1 MSILNSTASWMVLGA
16 ALAVTAPAAAQAT
29 AEAAVTVDELVVTGQ
44 RLSEQNAI
52 DTKRK
57 SAAIVDAIS
66 ADDIGRL
73 ADKNVAENV
82 ERLPG
87 VGLAYDQGEGRYVS
101 IRGTPAQLNNVTLN
115 GVEVGNPDGD
125 SRALPLDVVGGQ
137 LLGRIEVVKAVTPDM
152 DAQGIGGSVNLVSQ
166 SPFDNRK
173 ARFARVSAQA
183 GYQEL
188 NEKVPY
194 QGDATFGT
202 LFGGGLWGVLVGVS
216 GSSRDYDS
224 HGLFPDDWRTVP
236 NVARGG
242 LPINLK
248 YTNYN
253 LKRERV
259 GASGALEFRP
269 TDHDKFYAR
278 GLYSKFTEDEY
289 RQRYRLDF
297 APGSGAPTNITLNAD
312 RTTGVATGVEA
323 RQDLRLEYKEKS
335 VSSYSLGGGHERGP
349 WSIDYDLSYGYNEVI
364 EPNEVWLFRT
374 GAAFTVDFDM
384 GPLLYTAAPRNA
396 AASNFGF
403 NQYTRQDEYG
413 EETNV
418 AARFDLK
425 RQIDVGR
432 DSFFKVGLKLRD
444 TDKRFDG
451 RTDVW
456 TRATAAAN
464 RFTLAE
470 PGLLGPAMAV
480 NLGDRDYVN
489 RFVIDAGGIQAFTA
503 ANLSTARFVR
513 NTATSLSNE
522 TLSDYDLAEKVIAG
536 YAMANVDLGPV
547 RVIGGWRVERTET
560 DVDGFRLTG
569 QTSTVT
575 PVSTAGEYTNFLP
588 NLQLR
593 FEPRE
598 DVVVRLAYTQTLGRP
613 QYPQLK
619 PGGALA
625 FVDLLNGTFEGSLS
639 EGNADLRPFV
649 SDNFDLS
656 AEWYF
661 GRGGLISVGAFLK
674 KIEDPI
680 FNFRQTRTG
689 VVIEGRT
696 YQRLEYTQ
704 PRNADEGEIKGVEVN
719 YKQQLTFLPGF
730 WRGFGVAANV
740 TFTDSSLTVP
750 DQGELPFPAQSDLL
764 YGAQLFYQAGRL
776 QAALSYHHTGRAVQG
791 LGATRD
797 ADTYDDDYRRLD
809 AKVSYSLTDTVEVFL
824 DLQNLNDEV
833 LREYQGGHR
842 DWLTNYERYKR
853 TYYLG
858 ISAKW

>member
-1 MSILNSTASWMVLGA
+1 MSMLNSTASWMALGA
-16 ALAVTAPAAAQAT
+16 ALAAAAPAAAQT
-29 AEAAVTVDELVVTGQ
+29 AGTVDELVVTGQ
-44 RLSEQNAI
+44 RLSEERAI
-52 DTKRK
+52 DTKRR
-57 SAAIVDAIS
+57 SAAVVDAIS

-73 ADKNVAENV
+73 ADKNVAENL

-166 SPFDNRK
+166 SPFDNGK
-173 ARFARVSAQA
+173 TRFARASLQA

-188 NEKVPY
+188 NDKVPY
-194 QGDATFGT
+194 QADATLGAVFGD
-202 LFGGGLWGVLVGVS
+202 GRWGVLIGAN

-224 HGLFPDDWRTVP
+224 HGLYPDDWRTVP
-236 NVARGG
+236 GVARGG

-253 LKRERV
+253 LKRERI

-269 TDHDKFYAR
+269 TDDDKFYAR

-289 RQRYRLDF
+289 RQRHRLDF

-335 VSSYSLGGGHERGP
+335 VSSYSLGGSHERGP

-364 EPNEVWLFRT
+364 EPNELWLFRT

-384 GPLLYTAAPRNA
+384 GPLLYTAEPRSA

-425 RQIDVGR
+425 RRIDVGR
-432 DSFFKVGLKLRD
+432 DSYFKVGFKLRH
-444 TDKRFDG
+444 TDKSFDG

-456 TRATAAAN
+456 TRAATAAN

-470 PGLLGPAMAV
+470 FGLQGPALDV
-480 NLGDRDYVN
+480 KLGGQDYVN
-489 RFVIDAGGIQAFTA
+489 RFVIDADAIQAFTD

-522 TLSDYDLAEKVIAG
+522 TLNDYDLTEKVMAG
-536 YAMANVDLGPV
+536 YVMANVDLGYV

-575 PVSTAGEYTNFLP
+575 PVSTAGEYANFLP
-588 NLQLR
+588 NLQFR
-593 FEPRE
+593 FEPRD
-598 DVVVRLAYTQTLGRP
+598 DVVVRLAYTRTLGRP

-619 PGGALA
+619 PGGALS
-625 FVDLLNGTFEGSLS
+625 FVDLLNGAFEGSLS

-649 SDNFDLS
+649 SDNFDVS

-661 GRGGLISVGAFLK
+661 GRGGLLSVGAFLK
-674 KIEDPI
+674 KIKDPI
-680 FNFRQTRTG
+680 FSFRETRTG

-704 PRNADEGEIKGVEVN
+704 PRNADDGEIKGVEVN
-719 YKQQLTFLPGF
+719 YKQQFTFLPGVLQ
-730 WRGFGVAANV
+730 GFGVAANV

-750 DQGELPFPAQSDLL
+750 GQGKLPFPAQSDLL
-764 YGAQLFYQAGRL
+764 YGAQLFYQGGRL
-776 QAALSYHHTGRAVQG
+776 EAALSYHHTGRAVQG
-791 LGATRD
+791 LGSTRD

-809 AKVSYSLTDTVEVFL
+809 AKVSYAVTDNVEVFV

-853 TYYLG
+853 TYYVG
-858 ISAKW
+858 VSARW